1 MAGHTHEQSMARVDS
16 LIFFL
21 LGFAQLLLGGQIT
34 GDPLL
39 DVLGIFLQGTG
50 GSSLVLGIYFLLFVA
65 RHQKDFEESYSK
77 VEKTTLIRNQQT
89 GQLELKDTRP
99 IANKL
104 LWYAGPVGLTLLS
117 ALVWLAS

>member
-1 MAGHTHEQSMARVDS
+1 MKYHLHEASMARVDS

-39 DVLGIFLQGTG
+39 DALGIFLQGTG
-50 GSSLVLGIYFLLFVA
+50 GSSLVLGIYFLMFVA
-65 RHQKDFEESYSK
+65 RHQKEFNDSYSK
-77 VEKTTLIRNQQT
+77 TEKTTLVRDEQT
-89 GQLELKDTRP
+89 GQLVLKDTTP
-99 IANKL
+99 TANKL
-104 LWYAGPVGLTLLS
+104 LWYAGPIGLTLLS